1 MSHTTKMVFYLRGAV
16 KPYVR
21 MAQRGKYIRPQAQEY
36 LASKRALGWQ
46 MKATMSQRG
55 WEMFPKVSL
64 SVACVFFS
72 KRGLHGRDLDNEIK
86 AVLDAANGIVY
97 PDDRWVDALSY
108 SPRFL
113 KRDLAENITM
123 FTVCALDQNLVAR
136 AQVRLWGL
144 VPLAYRQLD
153 TIGL

>member
-1 MSHTTKMVFYLRGAV
+1 MNRTTKMVFYLRGAV

-21 MAQRGKYIRPQAQEY
+21 MTRRGKYIRPQAQEY
-36 LASKRALGWQ
+36 LTSKRTLGWQ
-46 MKATMSQRG
+46 MKATMSQHG
-55 WEMFPKVSL
+55 WEMFPRGPL

-72 KRGLHGRDLDNEIK
+72 RRGLHGRDLDNEIK

-97 PDDRWVDALSY
+97 PDDRWVDAISY

-113 KRDLAENITM
+113 RRDLTDNVTM
-123 FTVCALDQNLVAR
+123 FTVRALDQNLVAR
-136 AQVRLWGL
+136 AQVRLWNL

-153 TIGL
+153 TAGL